1 MLISYQFQFPLHP
14 KSFSKQEKHL
24 TMGSRGSRSYQ
35 VSQHEMEALNPNL
48 ENGKVA
54 TEQTEFPHKGDPLE
68 GLELDDK
75 VKKLWQT
82 CQDPDLKS
90 ILDHLDKAEG
100 VYLLLENGEN
110 EDMLKKALEVKDRN
124 GMNIFHAL
132 FFDPEDQDWYTKNL
146 KPESRKK
153 VVTFIE
159 TICQKFPESKSM
171 MIVQDHFKRTP
182 LHYAG
187 IIDIDDEKDEKG
199 DSNITLAL
207 LKNGADEGLFLEDSN
222 KETPVSFIAT
232 SNLKA
237 HLDTKQ
243 RNQGPVG
250 HTDQVAHCDISIL
263 QPKVPKDQKTKYP
276 LNLEYL
282 KILARKHRD
291 LFDHQVISAMI
302 WEKRKEYLPAIGVA
316 SIMKLLALILV
327 LVAFGT
333 RFGPQKEQ
341 ETSSNLFYASFAIEF
356 FPWLMNIKVVMSNQK
371 FFCFFH
377 HSRRNFLLSI
387 LYLAIGISLI
397 AAFEKPER
405 IDLSYQKG
413 LSGFYCICCAYSF
426 FRTSRDLLQPT
437 FFEMFGWFEVVFK
450 NIIKLLAV
458 SKSIINMLMLLTIY
472 AIFRFTVGYC

>member
-1 MLISYQFQFPLHP
+1 
-14 KSFSKQEKHL
+14 
-24 TMGSRGSRSYQ
+24 MGTQASRSYQ
-35 VSQHEMEALNPNL
+35 PAMQMENL

-82 CQDPDLKS
+82 CQDPDLKL
-90 ILDHLDKAEG
+90 ILDHD
-100 VYLLLENGEN
+100 
-110 EDMLKKALEVKDRN
+110 EDTLKRALEVVDRN

-171 MIVQDHFKRTP
+171 MIVQDHLKRTP

-302 WEKRKEYLPAIGVA
+302 WEKRKEYLPAIIVA
-316 SIMKLLALILV
+316 SIMKVLALILV
-327 LVAFGT
+327 LVAFGM

-341 ETSSNLFYASFAIEF
+341 ETSSKLFYASFAIEF
-356 FPWLMNIKVVMSNQK
+356 FPWLLNIYVAMSNHLFY
-371 FFCFFH
+371 FFCN
-377 HSRRNFLLSI
+377 SWMNFLLSI
-387 LYLAIGISLI
+387 LYLAVGISLI
-397 AAFEKPER
+397 VAFEKPDR

-426 FRTSRDLLQPT
+426 FRTFRDLLQPT
-437 FFEMFGWFEVVFK
+437 VFEMFGWFEVVFK
-450 NIIKLLAV
+450 NIMVLLAV
-458 SKSIINMLMLLTIY
+458 RKSTINLLIL
-472 AIFRFTVGYC
+472 